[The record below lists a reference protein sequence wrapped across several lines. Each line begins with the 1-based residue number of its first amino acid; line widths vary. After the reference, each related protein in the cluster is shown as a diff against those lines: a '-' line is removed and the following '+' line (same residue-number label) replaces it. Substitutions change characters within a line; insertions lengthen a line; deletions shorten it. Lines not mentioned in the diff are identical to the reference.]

1 MHVVESA
8 HHMLD
13 HSAVENIL
21 RNGQPDRNGMSGDIG
36 GRHGFTKC
44 YYNAV
49 INTHGNEQ
57 FHNFSSSSPSG
68 ILSLIL

>member
-36 GRHGFTKC
+36 GRHGFTIC

-49 INTHGNEQ
+49 INTHGN
-57 FHNFSSSSPSG
+57 G
-68 ILSLIL
+68 